1 MSVKTICI
9 SWYYV
14 QNITAQSRLLIKIRD
29 SPMQH
34 QQFQAADSLI
44 RELGNYLAGTNGGG
58 YRIVNLDEIKRT
70 DKVDDALL
78 IVSDDVVTIR
88 RACNKKGA

>member
-1 MSVKTICI
+1 
-9 SWYYV
+9 
-14 QNITAQSRLLIKIRD
+14 
-29 SPMQH
+29 MQH

-44 RELGNYLAGTNGGG
+44 RELGNYLAGTQGGS
-58 YRIVNLDEIKRT
+58 YRVVNFDEMKRT
-70 DKVDDALL
+70 DEVDGALL

>member
-1 MSVKTICI
+1 
-9 SWYYV
+9 
-14 QNITAQSRLLIKIRD
+14 
-29 SPMQH
+29 MQH

-44 RELGNYLAGTNGGG
+44 RELGNYLAGTQGGG
-58 YRIVNLDEIKRT
+58 YRVVNLDEMKRA
-70 DKVDDALL
+70 DEVDGALL

>member
-1 MSVKTICI
+1 M
-9 SWYYV
+9 

-44 RELGNYLAGTNGGG
+44 RELGIYLTDKQGGG
-58 YRIVNLDEIKRT
+58 YRVVNFDELKRA
-70 DKVDDALL
+70 DEVDGALL
-78 IVSDDVVTIR
+78 IVSDDMITIR
-88 RACNKKGA
+88 RACKKKGA

>member
-1 MSVKTICI
+1 
-9 SWYYV
+9 
-14 QNITAQSRLLIKIRD
+14 
-29 SPMQH
+29 MQH

-44 RELGNYLAGTNGGG
+44 RELGNYLAGTNGGS

>member
-1 MSVKTICI
+1 M
-9 SWYYV
+9 

-44 RELGNYLAGTNGGG
+44 RELGIYLTGKQGGG
-58 YRIVNLDEIKRT
+58 YRVVNFDELKRA
-70 DKVDDALL
+70 DEVDGALL
-78 IVSDDVVTIR
+78 IVSDDMITIR
-88 RACNKKGA
+88 RACKQKGA